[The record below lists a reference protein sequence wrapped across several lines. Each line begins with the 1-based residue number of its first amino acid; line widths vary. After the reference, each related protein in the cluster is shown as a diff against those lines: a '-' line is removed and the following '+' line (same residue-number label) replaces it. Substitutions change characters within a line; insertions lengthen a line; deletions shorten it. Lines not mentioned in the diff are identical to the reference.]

1 MCEMAEAIQV
11 VEDEAFV
18 TLATN
23 DTYALGALVLSHSL
37 HKVGTT
43 RKLAIMITPG
53 VSPPMREQLKGAYDV
68 VCEVNVL
75 DSQDTA
81 NLALLTRP
89 DLGVTFTK
97 LHCWRLT
104 QFNKCVFMDADTLV
118 MQNIDD
124 LFLRDE
130 ISAAPDAG
138 WPDCFNSGVFVF
150 VPSETTYESL
160 MQFALSQGSFDGG
173 DQGLLNLYFQDW
185 ATKDIKHH
193 LPFVYNVVSQAFYSY
208 KPAFKQYG
216 KNIKVAHFIGAV
228 KPWHHVY
235 NTATGQVEPQ
245 EESGHNIDFLQL
257 WWSIFMEHIQPMLQP
272 GLGGIV
278 GELASLKL
286 GDLAYTKEQL
296 EDRQRQYAWERG
308 QIDYKGIDAFQHIQ
322 QKLEETLKAAK
333 EKTAAEKPE
342 KSESASQTKEP

>member
-1 MCEMAEAIQV
+1 MAAAQEV
-11 VEDEAFV
+11 VEDQAFV

-37 HKVGTT
+37 HRVGTT
-43 RKLAIMITPG
+43 RKLAVLVTPG
-53 VSPPMREQLKGAYDV
+53 ISPAMREKLSASYDDV
-68 VCEVNVL
+68 IEVNVL
-75 DSQDTA
+75 DSRDTA

-104 QFNKCVFMDADTLV
+104 QYKKCVFMDADTLV

-130 ISAAPDAG
+130 ISAAPDVG

-150 VPSETTYESL
+150 VPSEQTYQSL
-160 MQFALSQGSFDGG
+160 ITFALTQGSFDGG
-173 DQGLLNLYFQDW
+173 DQGLLNLYFSEW
-185 ATKDIKHH
+185 ATKDIKYH
-193 LPFVYNVVSQAFYSY
+193 LPFVYNVVSQTFYSY
-208 KPAFKQYG
+208 MPAYKQYG
-216 KNIKVAHFIGAV
+216 KNVKVAHFIGAL
-228 KPWHHVY
+228 KPWHHVF

-245 EESGHNIDFLQL
+245 ADAGHNIEFLQL
-257 WWSIFMEHIQPMLQP
+257 WWSIFMEHIQPMLEP

-286 GDLAYTKEQL
+286 GDLQYTKEQL

-322 QKLEETLKAAK
+322 QKLEDTLKIAK
-333 EKTAAEKPE
+333 EKEKHEAEKSE
-342 KSESASQTKEP
+342 KSESTLKTKGP